1 MYVFSVPTHA
11 FNHCIA
17 SRKTWWFHHGNKYS
31 AAACSV
37 WQPVDLL
44 GGTTR
49 VGSLCLVFHPASQS
63 PPHQPIKW
71 RIVKETFLECLTHYS
86 LTLSPF
92 PSPWFMQAS
101 QLTSWVRTRP
111 SQCEPVITSRCVKQ
125 TVPPL
130 RPACIAHTFDYTQ
143 NLRSPFP
150 AAPSFALQTSAG
162 LQQQQKKKKKKTSKA
177 AENLQTNQYSVARV
191 SALNRESL
199 SSPAPPLCP

>member
-17 SRKTWWFHHGNKYS
+17 SRKTWFHHGNKYS

-49 VGSLCLVFHPASQS
+49 VGSLCLVFHPASQT

-101 QLTSWVRTRP
+101 LPPGCVHDRRSASLLLQAVALNRQSHRCAQPVSLTRLITRRTSDLRFL
-111 SQCEPVITSRCVKQ
+111 
-125 TVPPL
+125 PL
-130 RPACIAHTFDYTQ
+130 LP
-143 NLRSPFP
+143 LPFKCP
-150 AAPSFALQTSAG
+150 QVCN
-162 LQQQQKKKKKKTSKA
+162 KKKK
-177 AENLQTNQYSVARV
+177 ENKQSGWKFTN
-191 SALNRESL
+191 
-199 SSPAPPLCP
+199 